1 MSDACITLGVMVY
14 NYYIDTGVGGTKPAM
29 TYKEQQQIDQAKRM
43 EENKKKWNSLDQ
55 SSANG
60 T

>member
-1 MSDACITLGVMVY
+1 MVY

>member
-1 MSDACITLGVMVY
+1 MVY

-43 EENKKKWNSLDQ
+43 EENKKKDYA
-55 SSANG
+55 SSAVSKDDFYL
-60 T
+60 